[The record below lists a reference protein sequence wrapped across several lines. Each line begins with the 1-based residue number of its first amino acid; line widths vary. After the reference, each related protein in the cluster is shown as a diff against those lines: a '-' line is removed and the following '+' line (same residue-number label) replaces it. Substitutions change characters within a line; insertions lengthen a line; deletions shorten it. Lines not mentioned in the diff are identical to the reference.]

1 LTKPKLERGWIRS
14 ATREGDSLSQATAMV
29 HLDTNFLI
37 EALKPNSP
45 KQAQV
50 LAWWSAPNDDVNVSS
65 VVWAE
70 FFCGPLSPM
79 QEQAARHFFP
89 AAEPLLPADAE
100 TAALLFNKTG
110 RRSRTLADCMI
121 AAVALRCRARL
132 ATINTA
138 DFQPF
143 VQHGLTFV

>member
-1 LTKPKLERGWIRS
+1 MRRRLELGWSRF
-14 ATREGDSLSQATAMV
+14 ATREGDKLGKRTLNSVMV

-45 KQAQV
+45 EQGQV

-70 FFCGPLSPM
+70 FFCGPLSQA
-79 QEQAARHFFP
+79 QEQSARNFFP
-89 AAEPLLPADAE
+89 APEPLLPIDAE
-100 TAALLFNKTG
+100 MAARLFNMSG

-121 AAVALRCRARL
+121 AAISLRCRARL
-132 ATINTA
+132 ATINTP
-138 DFQPF
+138 DFQSF
-143 VQHGLTFV
+143 VQHGL